1 MQNFCDLTCTCM
13 CTIHID
19 AVSLYVSPGGANDLG
34 KAPRLLRRGDE
45 EKNHSCILA
54 ELIYIY
60 MYSYITLKP

>member
-19 AVSLYVSPGGANDLG
+19 AFSLYVSPGGANDLG

-45 EKNHSCILA
+45 EKIIRVSWPN
-54 ELIYIY
+54 
-60 MYSYITLKP
+60 